1 MAKQPDIRW
10 RSKVKRK
17 DLDAAHDYLTLRLG
31 VTGAGQIVA
40 RFKDAPI
47 VTRRANDLLR
57 ACLREPAR
65 PDDPGV
71 QRKLARVVDGKKLKP
86 VIFCVFR
93 DGASDIAQ
101 GYHETSAAYALDPF
115 ATVPVLLVD
124 ETSKGD

>member
-1 MAKQPDIRW
+1 MPKQPDIRW
-10 RSKVKRK
+10 RNKVKRK

-31 VTGAGQIVA
+31 IGGAASLMAHAKG
-40 RFKDAPI
+40 API
-47 VTRRANDLLR
+47 RTRRANDLLR
-57 ACLREPAR
+57 ACLRNPAA

-71 QRKLARVVDGKKLKP
+71 QRKLKRVVDGKKLKP
-86 VIFCVFR
+86 VIFVVTR
-93 DGASDIAQ
+93 DGTTDIAQ